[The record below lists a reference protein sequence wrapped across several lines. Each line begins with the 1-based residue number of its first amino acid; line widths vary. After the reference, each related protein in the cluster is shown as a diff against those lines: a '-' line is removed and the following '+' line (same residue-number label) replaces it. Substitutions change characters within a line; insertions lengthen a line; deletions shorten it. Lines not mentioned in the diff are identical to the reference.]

1 MGKVVIRGASTRQQ
15 VIDMLMN
22 GSTLD
27 EAAAATGYGRNYVR
41 QLGAKEGIRFPRG
54 KYGPHKTHKYDTE
67 QIVAL
72 HSKGLRPKEIAEVLG
87 VKSQTTIYKALR
99 CAGVQLK
106 KGKIIIAYEMRFCKE
121 CNAAFLCDP
130 RSNKLFCS
138 DICQKANSHRRHDII
153 RRARRRAV
161 IVDDD
166 ITLEKLAIRDHG
178 ICYLCGLPID
188 WDDYQIINGKKY
200 ARGEYPSIDHMIP
213 ISRGGMHSWDNVRLA
228 HFSCN
233 ASKGVSLVG

>member
-1 MGKVVIRGASTRQQ
+1 MGKVIRRGASVRQQ
-15 VIDMLMN
+15 VIDMLTN

-27 EAAAATGYGRNYVR
+27 EVAEETGYGRNYVR
-41 QLGAKEGIRFPRG
+41 QLGVKSGIRFPRG
-54 KYGPHKTHKYDTE
+54 KYGPHKTYKYDRGKIIELYTE
-67 QIVAL
+67 G
-72 HSKGLRPKEIAEVLG
+72 HSPKEIAGALG
-87 VKSQTTIYKALR
+87 IKSMTTVYKAING
-99 CAGVQLK
+99 AGIQRK
-106 KGKIIIAYEMRFCKE
+106 KEKITYAYVMRFCKE

-138 DICQKANSHRRHDII
+138 DICRKASSHRRHDLI

-166 ITLEKLAIRDHG
+166 ITLEKLIIRDHG
-178 ICYLCGLPID
+178 VCCLCGLPIE

-200 ARGEYPSIDHMIP
+200 VRGKYPSIDHMIP
-213 ISRGGMHSWDNVRLA
+213 ISRGGMHSWDNVQLA

-233 ASKGVSLVG
+233 ASKGVSEVG